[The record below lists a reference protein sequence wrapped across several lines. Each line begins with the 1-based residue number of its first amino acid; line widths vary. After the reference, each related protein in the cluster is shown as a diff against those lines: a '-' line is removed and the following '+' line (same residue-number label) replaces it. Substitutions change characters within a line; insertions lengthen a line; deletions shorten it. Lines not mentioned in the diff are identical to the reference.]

1 MKDSKSPFH
10 DDIILLRGLLYVF
23 TTKKSFK
30 VLLDCST
37 NKGEKCDVAL
47 QW

>member
-1 MKDSKSPFH
+1 MTSFYYEACYMY
-10 DDIILLRGLLYVF
+10 LYDQ
-23 TTKKSFK
+23 KSFK
-30 VLLDCST
+30 VLLDCSI